1 MRITVTR
8 FASSLLALLLAFLE
22 ADLSACTTAIVSAEA
37 SGTGRPLLWKQRD
50 ANDDFNTLAYVRG
63 ERYGYTALFT
73 TSDTERRNAY
83 AGINEAGFA
92 VTNNLSY
99 NLRPESQGV
108 AGTRN
113 GALMSR
119 ALGTCRLVDDFQ
131 ALLESMDR
139 PMHLSANFG
148 VLDAEGGA
156 AYFEV
161 SDSTFVR
168 YDVPKGGYLFR
179 TNYSLSGDPGRG
191 RGFAR
196 YATMTDLMARER
208 RFTPEFLLATGR
220 SHVNVL
226 EGGDAL
232 SGRRD
237 GYLYEHDFIPRGT
250 TTASI
255 VIEGVAP
262 GEDPSS
268 GLMWCAL
275 GYTPAS
281 YAIPVWVAAGER
293 IPSVLTGDA
302 PANRLAVQYKTALR
316 TLDWDFK
323 YVEVK
328 PLRALLKE
336 VRGAEKAEFKAGRKL
351 DRQFRRTGFDAGA
364 VTRFNED
371 ADRRFSRFQAQTRT
385 VFSR

>member
-1 MRITVTR
+1 MRITGIR
-8 FASSLLALLLAFLE
+8 FASSLLAALLVLCE
-22 ADLSACTTAIVSAEA
+22 TDLPACTTAIVSAEA

-50 ANDDFNTLAYVRG
+50 ASDDFNTLAYVRG
-63 ERYGYTALFT
+63 ERYGYTALFP
-73 TSDTERRNAY
+73 TSDLKHQNAY

-92 VTNNLSY
+92 ITNNLSY
-99 NLRPESQGV
+99 NLRPEEQGV
-108 AGTRN
+108 GDTRN
-113 GALMSR
+113 GALMSL
-119 ALGTCRLVDDFQ
+119 ALGRCRLVDEFE
-131 ALLESMDR
+131 ALLGAMER

-161 SDSTFVR
+161 SDTAYVR

-179 TNYSLSGDPGRG
+179 TNFSISGDPARG

-196 YATMTDLMARER
+196 YATMTDRMARAR
-208 RFTPEFLLATGR
+208 RLTPEFLLATGR
-220 SHVNVL
+220 SYVNVL

-275 GYTPAS
+275 GYTPAC
-281 YAIPVWVAAGER
+281 YAIPVWVAAGDR
-293 IPSVLTGDA
+293 LPSVLTGEA
-302 PANRLAVQYKTALR
+302 PANRLAVQYKQSLR
-316 TLDWDFK
+316 TLDWDSK
-323 YVEVK
+323 YVEVH
-328 PLRALLKE
+328 PLRVLLKD
-336 VRGAEKAEFKAGRKL
+336 VRAAEKAEFKAGRKL
-351 DRQFRRTGFDAGA
+351 DRQFRRQGFDAAA

-371 ADRRFSRFQAQTRT
+371 TDRRFTRFQNRT
-385 VFSR
+385 SPIFSR

>member
-1 MRITVTR
+1 MRITATR
-8 FASSLLALLLAFLE
+8 FASSLLAALLAFFE

-50 ANDDFNTLAYVRG
+50 AGDDFNTLAYVRG
-63 ERYGYTALFT
+63 EKYGFTALFQ
-73 TSDTERRNAY
+73 TSDKERQNAY

-113 GALMSR
+113 GALMTR
-119 ALGTCRLVDDFQ
+119 ALGSCRLVDDFQ
-131 ALLESMDR
+131 ALLESMER
-139 PMHLSANFG
+139 PMRLSANFA
-148 VLDAEGGA
+148 VMDAEGGA

-161 SDSTFVR
+161 SDTAFVR
-168 YDVPKGGYLFR
+168 FDVPKGGYLFR

-196 YATMTDLMARER
+196 YATMTDRMAKAHRL
-208 RFTPEFLLATGR
+208 TPEFLLETGR
-220 SHVNVL
+220 SFVNVL

-237 GYLYEHDFIPRGT
+237 GYLYEHDFIPRST

-262 GEDPSS
+262 GEDPAS
-268 GLMWCAL
+268 GLMWCAP
-275 GYTPAS
+275 GYTPAC
-281 YAIPVWVAAGER
+281 YAIPVWVAAGDR
-293 IPSVLTGDA
+293 LPSVLTGDA
-302 PANRLAVQYKTALR
+302 PANRLAVQYKAALR
-316 TLDWDFK
+316 TLDWDSK

-328 PLRALLKE
+328 PLKAILKC
-336 VRGAEKAEFKAGRKL
+336 VREAEKAEFKAGRRL
-351 DRQFRRTGFDAGA
+351 DRQFRRTGFDSAA
-364 VTRFNED
+364 LVRFNEE
-371 ADRRFSRFQAQTRT
+371 ADLRFSRYQIRT
-385 VFSR
+385 SLVFSR

>member
-1 MRITVTR
+1 MRITATR
-8 FASSLLALLLAFLE
+8 FASSLLAALLAFFE

-50 ANDDFNTLAYVRG
+50 AGDDFNTLAYVRG
-63 ERYGYTALFT
+63 EKYGFTALFQ
-73 TSDTERRNAY
+73 TSDKERQNAY

-113 GALMSR
+113 GALMTR
-119 ALGTCRLVDDFQ
+119 ALGGCRLVEDFQ
-131 ALLESMDR
+131 ALLESMER
-139 PMHLSANFG
+139 PMHLSANFA
-148 VLDAEGGA
+148 VMDAEGGA

-161 SDSTFVR
+161 SDTAFVR
-168 YDVPKGGYLFR
+168 FDVPKGGYLFR

-196 YATMTDLMARER
+196 YATMTDRMSKAHRL
-208 RFTPEFLLATGR
+208 TPEFLLETGR
-220 SHVNVL
+220 SFVNVL

-237 GYLYEHDFIPRGT
+237 GYLYEHDFIPRST

-262 GEDPSS
+262 GEDPAS
-268 GLMWCAL
+268 GLMWCAP
-275 GYTPAS
+275 GYTPAC
-281 YAIPVWVAAGER
+281 YAIPVWVAAGDR
-293 IPSVLTGDA
+293 LPSALTGDA
-302 PANRLAVQYKTALR
+302 PANRLAVQYKAALR
-316 TLDWDFK
+316 TLDWDSK

-328 PLRALLKE
+328 PLKAILKC
-336 VRGAEKAEFKAGRKL
+336 VREAERAEFKAGRRL
-351 DRQFRRTGFDAGA
+351 DRQFRRTGFDSAA
-364 VTRFNED
+364 LVRFNEE
-371 ADRRFSRFQAQTRT
+371 ADLRFSRYQTRT
-385 VFSR
+385 SLVFSR